1 MPILEKVSN
10 GEHNGNANLGKTL
23 KLMGKKET
31 SEMNL
36 HQVLHCPA
44 SNGKQ
49 SIDSEFDF

>member
-1 MPILEKVSN
+1 MVN
-10 GEHNGNANLGKTL
+10 NRNANPDKTL

-36 HQVLHCPA
+36 HQVLHCPF
-44 SNGKQ
+44 NGKQ